1 MDRLKDKVVIITGA
15 SSGMGATAAQL
26 FASEGAKV
34 VLAARRAEQLQETAD
49 KIHAA
54 GGECTVVPSDIASDA
69 DCAKLVNTAVE
80 TYGRLDGLVNNAGV
94 LEKGLKP
101 IDRFTD
107 EDYDKVLAI
116 NTKGTMNCIR
126 AAASELCKTQG
137 SIVNIAS
144 VAGLKG
150 CGGAVYVASKG
161 AIVGITKHTALRFV
175 SKGLRCNAICP
186 STVITPMT
194 TGSSVQD
201 IDADMIGEMS
211 KHMDLKIHPCM
222 PDDVAKIMLFLI
234 SDDSRALTGQA
245 LVADFGSTL

>member
-1 MDRLKDKVVIITGA
+1 MNRLNDKVIIITGA
-15 SSGMGATAAQL
+15 SSGMGAGAAQL
-26 FASEGAKV
+26 FAAEGAKL

-49 KIHAA
+49 KIRAA
-54 GGECTVVPSDIASDA
+54 GGECTVVPSDISRDA
-69 DCAKLVNTAVE
+69 DCAALVNAAVNA
-80 TYGRLDGLVNNAGV
+80 YGRLDGLVNNAGV

-107 EDYDKVLAI
+107 EDYEKVLGI

-126 AAASELCKTQG
+126 AAAPELCKTHG
-137 SIVNIAS
+137 AIVNIAS

-161 AIVGITKHTALRFV
+161 AIVGITKHTALRFASEGV
-175 SKGLRCNAICP
+175 RCNAICP
-186 STVITPMT
+186 STVVTPMT

-201 IDADMIGEMS
+201 IDPDMIGAMGR
-211 KHMDLKIHPCM
+211 HMDLKIHPCM

-245 LVADFGSTL
+245 LVADFGATL

>member
-1 MDRLKDKVVIITGA
+1 MNRLNDKVVIITGA
-15 SSGMGATAAQL
+15 SSGMGAAAAQL
-26 FASEGAKV
+26 FAAEGAKL

-49 KIHAA
+49 TIRAA
-54 GGECTVVPSDIASDA
+54 GGECTVVPSDISRDA
-69 DCAKLVNTAVE
+69 DCAALVNAAINA
-80 TYGRLDGLVNNAGV
+80 YGRLDGLVNNAGV

-107 EDYDKVLAI
+107 EDYEKVLGI
-116 NTKGTMNCIR
+116 NTKGAI
-126 AAASELCKTQG
+126 
-137 SIVNIAS
+137 INIAS

-161 AIVGITKHTALRFV
+161 AIVGITKHTALRFASEGV
-175 SKGLRCNAICP
+175 RCNAICP
-186 STVITPMT
+186 STVVTPMT

-201 IDADMIGEMS
+201 IDPDMIGAMGR
-211 KHMDLKIHPCM
+211 HMDLKIHPCM

-245 LVADFGSTL
+245 LVADFGATL